1 MRDFTYF
8 PSSFVFFKNVEMSP
22 GIFLVK
28 LIEADPP
35 FWLIKL
41 TVFFKQRFKS
51 INGLALFHSFYLF
64 VEKKLLNFSLFQG
77 EDVKIIRSVAC
88 ISNLVMNVLFSTCKS
103 EISFMSPFARF

>member
-1 MRDFTYF
+1 
-8 PSSFVFFKNVEMSP
+8 MSP

-51 INGLALFHSFYLF
+51 INGPTLFCPIPILPFHEEVTL
-64 VEKKLLNFSLFQG
+64 KSLFQG